1 MTDMSYNQRRML
13 DFLVGVPGCD
23 VWERFDASICRELEN
38 LKLVRI
44 VKARNAPK
52 DGAKRQPYF
61 GVKITAAGR
70 KAIGHD

>member
-1 MTDMSYNQRRML
+1 MTDLTAEQRKQL
-13 DFLVGVPGCD
+13 EYLVGVEGAD
-23 VWERFDASICRELEN
+23 VWAQYHARICRELEK

-44 VKARNAPK
+44 VKARNAPEN
-52 DGAKRQPYF
+52 GALQQPYF